1 MIPLVRDVRL
11 RVHVLCSWMAITAGG
26 VSYAPQT
33 YATSETGLPGGA
45 DDFRLVEVSGGAD
58 FSGYEYTWTIT
69 NRHTS
74 PLVYL
79 ALSGHHVDVFTVPE
93 EWTFKRIAS
102 GMVAIAGQGAGIA
115 TGRDATFKMRVEPK
129 GAKRGRGNM
138 TVRFADGT
146 QYIVRDVEV
155 PQPETNAET
164 YMPLL
169 GLAMMLLVVILAR
182 RKRARRRSV
191 PVSD

>member
-1 MIPLVRDVRL
+1 MPFARNVRL
-11 RVHVLCSWMAITAGG
+11 RVHLFCSWLAMTAGG
-26 VSYAPQT
+26 VSCAPQT

-58 FSGYEYTWTIT
+58 FSGHEYTWKIT

-79 ALSGHHVDVFTVPE
+79 AIPGHHVDVFTVPE
-93 EWTFKRIAS
+93 DWTFKRIAS
-102 GMVAIAGQGAGIA
+102 GLVATAEPDAGIA

-129 GAKRGRGNM
+129 GAKRGRGNI

-169 GLAMMLLVVILAR
+169 GLAMMLLVVIMAR
-182 RKRARRRSV
+182 RKRTRRRSV
-191 PVSD
+191 SDSD

>member
-1 MIPLVRDVRL
+1 MPLVRDIRL
-11 RVHVLCSWMAITAGG
+11 RVYVLCSWVAIAAGG
-26 VSYAPQT
+26 FSYLSQAN
-33 YATSETGLPGGA
+33 ANGSEDMRRVDVT
-45 DDFRLVEVSGGAD
+45 GGAD
-58 FSGYEYTWTIT
+58 FSGHEYTWTVT
-69 NRHTS
+69 NLHTS
-74 PLVYL
+74 PLVYV
-79 ALSGHHVDVFTVPE
+79 ALPGHHVDLFTVPE
-93 EWTFKRIAS
+93 DWTFQRIAS
-102 GMVAIAGQGAGIA
+102 GLVATAGQGAAIV

-155 PQPETNAET
+155 PQPESNAET

-169 GLAMMLLVVILAR
+169 GLAMMLLVIIMAR

-191 PVSD
+191 PDSD